1 MNKGSYAINNLDID
15 VFLREYWQQKPL
27 LIRAAMPD
35 FDNPLSPD
43 ELAGLA
49 CEPDVESRIV
59 SQRGQDWQ
67 LQLGP
72 FDEGTFAQLPEH
84 DWTLLVQ
91 AVDHIVP
98 EAAELLNYFR
108 FIPNWRL
115 DDVMASYAT
124 TGGSVG
130 PHYDNYD
137 VFLLQG
143 AGQRHW
149 RVGAPFAPG
158 DTLLPHDQ
166 LRLIE
171 NFQGQQEWTLE
182 PGDMLYLPP
191 LYSHW
196 GVALSD
202 DCMTY
207 SVGFRAPSQ
216 GEMLSDFCDHQ
227 IQKLSDEQRYSDANL
242 PRQNNPGEISP
253 QAIAAVQQ
261 IIAAQLTDSEAIRE
275 WFGRYMTEVKY
286 PLDEQPQPTDEHW
299 QQQLNDA
306 EAVYRDPA
314 SRFSFSGS
322 GQRVSAFVN
331 GTLHRNISR
340 ELIELLCSAQ
350 HFSAVQ
356 INALAD
362 GHDDNTLLQV
372 LLAQG
377 SLILD
382 HELFD

>member
-1 MNKGSYAINNLDID
+1 VNEDNYAINNLDIG
-15 VFLREYWQQKPL
+15 VFLRDYWQQKPL
-27 LIRAAMPD
+27 LIRAALPD
-35 FDNPLSPD
+35 FNNPLSPD

-49 CEPDVESRIV
+49 CEEDIESRIV
-59 SQRGQDWQ
+59 SRKGEQWH

-72 FDEGTFAQLPEH
+72 FDEHSFAQLPAQN
-84 DWTLLVQ
+84 WTLLVQ

-98 EAAELLNYFR
+98 EAADLLNYFR

-143 AGQRHW
+143 AGRRQW
-149 RVGAPFAPG
+149 RVGAAFAAG
-158 DTLLPHDQ
+158 DKLLKHEH

-171 NFQGQQEWTLE
+171 DFQGHSEWTLE

-207 SVGFRAPSQ
+207 SIGFRAPSK
-216 GEMLSDFCDHQ
+216 GEILSDFCDHQ
-227 IQKLSDEQRYSDANL
+227 IQQLSEQQRYGDAGL
-242 PRQNNPGEISP
+242 TLQSNPGEISAE
-253 QAIAAVQQ
+253 AIATVQQ
-261 IIAAQLTDSEAIRE
+261 IISAQLTDSHAIAD

-286 PLDEQPQPTDEHW
+286 PLDELDIELDAHW
-299 QQQLNDA
+299 QQQLVA
-306 EAVYRDPA
+306 SESVYRDPA

-322 GQRVSAFVN
+322 GQRVTAFVN
-331 GTLHRNISR
+331 GGRHRNINR
-340 ELIELLCSAQ
+340 QLIELLCSQQHYSSAQ
-350 HFSAVQ
+350 LAALVSDSDDGTMVQ
-356 INALAD
+356 YLM
-362 GHDDNTLLQV
+362 
-372 LLAQG
+372 AQG

-382 HELFD
+382 HELLD